1 MSALSDTGLRRL
13 LHIVVLLLGVLAAV
27 RPAVAQQPV
36 LVDPYE
42 VLYGKRLPLPQKP
55 IPEPL
60 FTPSKDTIA
69 LVSTRSEALLTRA
82 RAMTAM
88 LGTRTSRA
96 DLQDIVTDL
105 NEATAQVD
113 ATDGNLR
120 PFARAH
126 SISALFLIAEIW
138 HCFGEAIARQA
149 MQEVSGASGSLSR
162 LPELRAKLEA
172 FHARIRQIKPQSV
185 GTALA
190 VINAHAMW
198 VDLSSFMDL
207 LQHRPDEI
215 SQLVTALVPV
225 PPEKRD
231 LMLRLFVEPLA
242 APIIEWVIGEADLQ
256 LQASLADAKTERLR
270 IDERSLRELAR
281 SYREAAMTNYE
292 LLLRRAEGRAKPKR
306 DKFDEL
312 LVKVLAVL
320 LTQRLDYARLH
331 REETGLD
338 AAVQLLGVSL
348 AAYQNSVFALQ
359 RHEIDTA
366 PALWGDEERDTAE
379 KAQAATRRG
388 ILADEYLSARR
399 AAAQARNVVG
409 AVPTPIGMDLQTG
422 SELSSGDKSDQE
434 DALEA
439 LIEARA
445 MADLT
450 VALVPVPGAV
460 SREGTGTGIS
470 EAEQEGA
477 VEKCIDDLQSPQKAL
492 GASAESFS
500 RSRGWRVP
508 VEELRKLVKQAV
520 LDTCTRAK
528 FLNDKVSSLFW
539 RVLKNAYV
547 DWLRDYDSDQRRSN
561 KLVETCEDSR
571 PNSEEEILGQEACT
585 LRKQA
590 MGQLTPDERTLL
602 QWRYEEELTY
612 SEIGTRLGNVSEE
625 AARKRVKRTQARLR
639 QIYLGL
645 QPQSHLQPRVP
656 APWAPSAL
664 AFWIVQPALVSPN
677 LRRELRPLHFF

>member
-13 LHIVVLLLGVLAAV
+13 LHIVVLLCGLLAAV

-60 FTPSKDTIA
+60 ITPSKDTIA

-82 RAMTAM
+82 RAVTAM
-88 LGTRTSRA
+88 LGTPNIRPELKELVTS
-96 DLQDIVTDL
+96 L

-120 PFARAH
+120 PFAKAH
-126 SISALFLIAEIW
+126 EVSTLFFFAEFW
-138 HCFGEAIARQA
+138 NCWGDAIARQA
-149 MQEVSGASGSLSR
+149 VQEVSGGSGSLSR
-162 LPELRAKLEA
+162 LPELRAKLDA
-172 FHARIRQIKPQSV
+172 FHARIRQIKPQSI

-190 VINAHAMW
+190 VINAHAVW
-198 VDLSSFMDL
+198 VDLSSLMDL
-207 LQHRPDEI
+207 LQHRPDELN
-215 SQLVTALVPV
+215 QLVDLLVTISPD
-225 PPEKRD
+225 KRD
-231 LMLRLFVEPLA
+231 RVLRFLVEPAA
-242 APIIEWVIGEADLQ
+242 APIIEWAMGEADLQ
-256 LQASLADAKTERLR
+256 LQASLADPKTERLR
-270 IDERSLRELAR
+270 IEEPTLRELAR
-281 SYREAAMTNYE
+281 SYREAAMTNFE
-292 LLLRRAEGRAKPKR
+292 LLGRRVEGRAKPKR
-306 DKFDEL
+306 DKFEEL
-312 LVKVLAVL
+312 VARVLTVL
-320 LTQRLDYARLH
+320 LTQQIDYARLH
-331 REETGLD
+331 REDTGID
-338 AAVQLLGVSL
+338 AAVQLLGVGL
-348 AAYQNSVFALQ
+348 AAYQISVYGLQ

-366 PALWGDEERDTAE
+366 PVLWGDEERDTAE

-388 ILADEYLSARR
+388 MLADEYVIARR
-399 AAAQARNVVG
+399 AAAQVRNVVG
-409 AVPTPIGMDLQTG
+409 VLPTPIGMALQTSIELAPG
-422 SELSSGDKSDQE
+422 SKDDQDE
-434 DALEA
+434 ALESLLA
-439 LIEARA
+439 ARA
-445 MADLT
+445 MADLA

-460 SREGTGTGIS
+460 SRGGTGTGIS
-470 EAEQEGA
+470 EEEQEGA
-477 VEKCIDDLQSPQKAL
+477 VEKCIDDLRSPQKAL
-492 GASAESFS
+492 GASAESYS

-508 VEELRKLVKQAV
+508 VEELRKLVTQAV

-539 RVLKNAYV
+539 RVLKNAYI

-590 MGQLTPDERTLL
+590 MGQLSPDERTLL

-612 SEIGTRLGNVSEE
+612 GEIGARLGNVSEE

-645 QPQSHLQPRVP
+645 QPQSHLLPRVP
-656 APWAPSAL
+656 TPWPQSAL
-664 AFWIVQPALVSPN
+664 ALWIVQPALVSAN
-677 LRRELRPLHFF
+677 LRREPRPLHFF

>member
-13 LHIVVLLLGVLAAV
+13 LHIVVLLCGLLAAA

-60 FTPSKDTIA
+60 ITPSKDTIA

-82 RAMTAM
+82 RAVTAT
-88 LGTRTSRA
+88 LGTRTGRA
-96 DLQDIVTDL
+96 SLQDMLTSL

-126 SISALFLIAEIW
+126 EVSTLFLFAEFW
-138 HCFGEAIARQA
+138 HHFSDAVVRQSLQNA
-149 MQEVSGASGSLSR
+149 TGGTGSLSR
-162 LPELRAKLEA
+162 LPELRAKVDA
-172 FHARIRQIKPQSV
+172 FHARIRQIRPQSV
-185 GTALA
+185 GTVLA

-198 VDLSSFMDL
+198 VNLTSLLDL
-207 LQHRPDEI
+207 LQHRPDELN
-215 SQLVTALVPV
+215 QLVELVMTVSPD
-225 PPEKRD
+225 KRE
-231 LMLRLFVEPLA
+231 RVVRFIFEPMA
-242 APIIEWVIGEADLQ
+242 APLIEWAMGEADLQ
-256 LQASLADAKTERLR
+256 LQASLADSKTERLR
-270 IDERSLRELAR
+270 IEEPTLRELAR
-281 SYREAAMTNYE
+281 SYREAAITNFE
-292 LLLRRAEGRAKPKR
+292 LLGRRVEGRARPKR
-306 DKFDEL
+306 DKFEEL
-312 LVKVLAVL
+312 VARVLTVL
-320 LTQRLDYARLH
+320 LTQQIDYARLH
-331 REETGLD
+331 REDTGLD
-338 AAVQLLGVSL
+338 AAVQLLGVGL
-348 AAYQNSVFALQ
+348 AAYQMSVYGLQ
-359 RHEIDTA
+359 HHEIDTA
-366 PALWGDEERDTAE
+366 PVLWGDEERDTTE

-388 ILADEYLSARR
+388 MLADEYATARR
-399 AAAQARNVVG
+399 AAAQVRNVVG
-409 AVPTPIGMDLQTG
+409 VLPTPIGMALQASIELAPG
-422 SELSSGDKSDQE
+422 SKDDQDE
-434 DALEA
+434 ALESLLA
-439 LIEARA
+439 ARA
-445 MADLT
+445 MADLA

-460 SREGTGTGIS
+460 SRGGTGTGIS
-470 EAEQEGA
+470 EEEQEVA
-477 VEKCIDDLQSPQKAL
+477 VEKCIDDLRSPQKAL

-500 RSRGWRVP
+500 RSRGWRVS

-528 FLNDKVSSLFW
+528 FLNDQVSSLFW
-539 RVLKNAYV
+539 RVLKNAYI

-590 MGQLTPDERTLL
+590 MGQLSPDERTLL

-612 SEIGTRLGNVSEE
+612 GEIGVRLGNVSEE

-645 QPQSHLQPRVP
+645 QPQSHLLPRIP
-656 APWAPSAL
+656 TPWPPSAL
-664 AFWIVQPALVSPN
+664 ALWIVQPALVSPN
-677 LRRELRPLHFF
+677 LRREPRPLHFF